1 MTKYRFKT
9 QEEFEDDDLWIE
21 HYDEHGTPEHWNE
34 HGDMNHFMGQD
45 IPDQFIKHIEQGR
58 DFDHEYWSFKAN
70 QCILNSTELSEEET
84 KEILKQVKN
93 NSLITKTMKN
103 TETKSVKR
111 NPVGDKFVFMD
122 KTVNILNVGF
132 STSKNVILYGPGE

>member
-9 QEEFEDDDLWIE
+9 EEEFKADDE
-21 HYDEHGTPEHWNE
+21 WNDAG
-34 HGDMNHFMGQD
+34 HPRGWNAAGRMNNHMGKD
-45 IPDQFIKHIEQGR
+45 IPDKHIDAIEKHR
-58 DFDHEYWSFKAN
+58 PFSINAMWSFN
-70 QCILNSTELSEEET
+70 PNNCILNSIEMSEEET
-84 KEILKQVKN
+84 KEILNQVNK
-93 NSLITKTMKN
+93 SLITKEKMN
-103 TETKSVKR
+103 TKTSTKSVKK

>member
-9 QEEFEDDDLWIE
+9 KEEFVANNE
-21 HYDEHGTPEHWNE
+21 WNFN
-34 HGDMNHFMGQD
+34 GYPKGWNDTKLMNEFLGQD
-45 IPDQFIKHIEQGR
+45 IPDVYNEQIETSTFFR
-58 DFDHEYWSFKAN
+58 FADNHWVFNPSNA
-70 QCILNSTELSEEET
+70 ILNIEKTQEELLEEI
-84 KEILKQVKN
+84 KLINK
-93 NSLITKTMKN
+93 SLITKEKMN
-103 TETKSVKR
+103 TKTSTKSVKK